1 MQFQSWLILSLIVAF
16 GTIVNGFASDTG
28 DIPNTTSETTYNSLL
43 QGKSLTL
50 DRVEFES
57 APINVDVGINVL
69 SSLTDVKQAILLEYD
84 WFTQAPLN
92 FFRYIYLAYYSAF
105 LIYTGYDVS
114 SRLLT
119 RMTRWKQLKKI

>member
-16 GTIVNGFASDTG
+16 GTIVNGFAVDTG
-28 DIPNTTSETTYNSLL
+28 DIPNTTSETSYNSLL

-57 APINVDVGINVL
+57 APINVDIGFNVL
-69 SSLTDVKQAILLEYD
+69 SSMGDVKRAVMLDYD
-84 WFTQAPLN
+84 WFTQPPLN
-92 FFRYIYLAYYSAF
+92 FFRYIYLAYYGAF
-105 LIYTGYDVS
+105 ALYTGYDIG

-119 RMTRWKQLKKI
+119 RMTR